1 MELPMKRNTRKDP
14 EMQKPATAPWSLS
27 ISNSDFQK
35 LTAGFKPRDMD
46 DRWRVVVSPADE
58 NGTISVHFSRS
69 WTGIPHY
76 ILFIKPSDGD
86 GGGAIID
93 AITWEQNKGGIYIS
107 EEMAKM
113 TVVTISRSFL
123 ECDYD
128 LLPEYDTDKLL

>member
-1 MELPMKRNTRKDP
+1 MELPLKRNTRKDP
-14 EMQKPATAPWSLS
+14 EMQKPATAPWGLS

-35 LTAGFKPRDMD
+35 LTAGYKPRGMD
-46 DRWRVVVSPADE
+46 DRWRVAVSPPDQ
-58 NGTISVHFSRS
+58 NGTISVHFARS

-76 ILFIKPSDGD
+76 VLFIKPIDGD
-86 GGGAIID
+86 SSDAIID